1 MFEDEEE
8 GGFYDGNLNEDLK
21 IFESYLIN
29 GEIGFLDSDRLE
41 AIIDHYLVT
50 NQYKKAVKCAEH
62 ALGQF
67 SFNTLFSLR
76 LAQGMGA
83 QGQLKEA
90 LELLSKIEKAEA
102 TNVEILLTKASVF
115 SQLRDSKNAIKYFK
129 LALQY
134 SDKEE
139 RDEIYLDIAMEYENQ
154 KDFKTAIDV
163 LKEAIYNN
171 PKNEGAIYEIAFCY
185 DQIMEYDKAIKSYL
199 DFIDENPYSF
209 TAWYNLGNA
218 YSKSENFRKAIWA
231 YDYCII
237 INEDFGPV
245 HFNIGNAY
253 LSEENYLKAIDSFNK
268 CMEIDGE
275 DPLALSY
282 IGEAY
287 EQLGELKLAQGYYKQ
302 SIDLSPY
309 LPDAWLGL
317 GIVEDLL
324 GNTRSALNLILKA
337 VELDPENA
345 STFCVLATAYEKLE
359 EYDLALENYFLSL
372 ELDSEDN
379 DCLVSYVKL
388 KSKVSILET
397 FEYLENK
404 YDNKT
409 FGTPV
414 LLKVN
419 LLWKLGRKEESKHLF
434 HFSVMHD
441 KLKSKE
447 LFDLFPELLDESELV
462 QITDN

>member
-163 LKEAIYNN
+163 LKEAIHNN

-324 GNTRSALNLILKA
+324 GNTRGAVNLILKA
-337 VELDPENA
+337 AELDPENA
-345 STFCVLATAYEKLE
+345 SIFCVLATAYEKLE

-409 FGTPV
+409 VGTPV

-462 QITDN
+462 QIADN